1 MDISDIKK
9 GFSKY
14 ACYNRAKSLLNT
26 GDDLQLRYV
35 CLELRFC
42 LEAIT
47 YDKLKFYKSRL
58 PPSLLSTW
66 QPPQALKVLER
77 LEPGSTEDFTLY
89 LGREDTPGQPAS
101 EMTYIGTHKF
111 LDLRWLRKTYNK
123 LGYYLHVPTPSA
135 KRRQPLRSDL
145 EKILQTLE
153 PIVQSSLDATIA
165 ETVEFDCRKC
175 KKKVL
180 TNKKGLK
187 TGSEVE
193 CLDENCGTIYWV
205 HEQDDGEFKFSL
217 KAARFPCKE
226 CSDTIE
232 IGYRFLT
239 VGYQFRCTNCD
250 REYQLDGFTY
260 GEIDPQ

>member
-1 MDISDIKK
+1 MDTSDIKE
-9 GFSKY
+9 GFGKH

-47 YDKLKFYKSRL
+47 YDKLEVYKSRL

-77 LEPGSTEDFTLY
+77 LEPSSTEDFTLY
-89 LGREDTPGQPAS
+89 FGREDTPGQPAS
-101 EMTYIGTHKF
+101 EVTYIGTHKF

-123 LGYYLHVPTPSA
+123 LGHYLHVPTPSA

-165 ETVEFDCRKC
+165 EVVSFDCFKC
-175 KKKVL
+175 KKKVSA
-180 TNKKGLK
+180 NKKVLK
-187 TGSEVE
+187 TNSEVE
-193 CLDENCGTIYWV
+193 CLNQNCRAIHQV
-205 HEQDDGEFKFSL
+205 REQDDGEFFFSL
-217 KAARFPCKE
+217 KVIKVSCNE
-226 CSDTIE
+226 CSNTIE
-232 IGYRFLT
+232 IEPRLLKAGCS
-239 VGYQFRCTNCD
+239 VQCTSCKQKYEVFKVD
-250 REYQLDGFTY
+250 YTLKK
-260 GEIDPQ
+260 I

>member
-14 ACYNRAKSLLNT
+14 ACYNRAKSLLST

-42 LEAIT
+42 LEALT
-47 YDKLKFYKSRL
+47 YDKLKLYKSRL

-89 LGREDTPGQPAS
+89 FGREDTPGQPAS
-101 EMTYIGTHKF
+101 EVTYIGTHKF
-111 LDLRWLRKTYNK
+111 IDLRWLRKTYNK
-123 LGYYLHVPTPSA
+123 LGNYLHVPTPSA
-135 KRRQPLRSDL
+135 KRQQPLRSDL
-145 EKILQTLE
+145 EKMLQTLE

-165 ETVEFDCRKC
+165 ETVEFDCHKC
-175 KKKVL
+175 EKKVL

-205 HEQDDGEFKFSL
+205 HEQDDGKFKFIL
-217 KAARFPCKE
+217 KAARFSCKE

-250 REYQLDGFTY
+250 RGYQLAGVTY
-260 GEIDPQ
+260 REIDPQ